1 MHPYP
6 MSTRDELIVT
16 LRLNYLFS
24 GIPEEDLRDVVLM
37 AHWREAEEGELLF
50 RAGQPCEAIF
60 LVKTGLIKLYVIGPQ
75 NRQKVIEF
83 IQPGD
88 SFAEA
93 AMFSGQGYP
102 VNAVAMT
109 RSRLVAVDAFALSRF
124 LHDHAAASWKMMA
137 QMSRRLHE
145 LIGQIRS
152 VSLYSA
158 EQRLAHFLVQN
169 HDADDPGA
177 AVSGMPARFAELA
190 RALNMTPETLCG
202 ILGKFKQA
210 GWVRSDGTTLFVVD
224 PGALADVM
232 ASGHSN

>member
-1 MHPYP
+1 MPLYP
-6 MSTRDELIVT
+6 STARDELIVT
-16 LRLNYLFS
+16 LRVNHLFS
-24 GIPEEDLRDVVLM
+24 GLPEEDLRAVVLM

-50 RAGQPCEAIF
+50 RAGQPCDAIF
-60 LVKTGLIKLYVIGPQ
+60 LVKAGLIKLYVIGPQ
-75 NRQKVIEF
+75 NKQKVIEF
-83 IQPGD
+83 IPPGD

-124 LHDHAAASWKMMA
+124 LHEHAAVSWKMMA

-145 LIGQIRS
+145 LVGQIRS
-152 VSLYSA
+152 VSLYNA

-169 HDADDPGA
+169 HDPAEPGA
-177 AVSGMPARFAELA
+177 AISGMPARYAELA
-190 RALNMTPETLCG
+190 RALSMTPETLCRT
-202 ILGKFKQA
+202 LGKFKQA

-224 PGALADVM
+224 PSALADVM